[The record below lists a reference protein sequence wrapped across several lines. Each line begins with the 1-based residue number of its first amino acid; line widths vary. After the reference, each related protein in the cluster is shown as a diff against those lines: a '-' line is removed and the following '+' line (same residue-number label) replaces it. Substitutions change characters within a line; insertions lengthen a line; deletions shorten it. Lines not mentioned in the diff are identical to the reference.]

1 MQGSIFGCTIKALYL
16 AINMFLNTIPHSGMV
31 CMLFFPS
38 GKYLKTLFAIL
49 PSHLLLPVDWYQ
61 QYGWTEWGK
70 GINRALVN

>member
-1 MQGSIFGCTIKALYL
+1 
-16 AINMFLNTIPHSGMV
+16 
-31 CMLFFPS
+31 MLFFPS